1 MELDN
6 IKELWKQLNQQQAQ
20 KDAYNDEAIY
30 KFLAGESRG
39 VIAVI
44 RKNLRLEM
52 VLTAIIMLSFVVL
65 PFIYEGELLQTIL
78 GVWALLSGVYMF
90 FYLQKYKIIQ
100 AFDSQDKN
108 LKNNLQT
115 LVTKLEKYTSI
126 YFWSNVVLIPLVHI
140 TNFILLRLLN
150 LAVFHNLQSNRDIF
164 FYLIYVV
171 VVSAVMIY
179 FFYWYIQRMYG
190 KYIEKLRGYLN
201 DLETNEAES

>member
-171 VVSAVMIY
+171 VVSAIMIY

-201 DLETNEAES
+201 DLETNGGES

>member
-78 GVWALLSGVYMF
+78 GVWALLSVVYMF